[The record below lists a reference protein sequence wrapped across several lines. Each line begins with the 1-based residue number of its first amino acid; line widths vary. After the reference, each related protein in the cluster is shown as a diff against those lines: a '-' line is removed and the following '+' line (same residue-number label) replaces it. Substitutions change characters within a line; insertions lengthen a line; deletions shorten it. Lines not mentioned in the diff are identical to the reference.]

1 MVTISMLYSYFVAL
15 NIVSE
20 QHLFKLQTNNIT
32 FNWDILF
39 HNKIFLEFYTWWWYF
54 SQLMQEMYVLCFLLL
69 SFWCH
74 DYHDYQ
80 LFNLYLQ
87 YGTTIT
93 PEKTKQAME
102 TIQSV
107 LVEKLDKKFDHV
119 EVSKLFYYIILHIVG
134 KFLLAMWF

>member
-1 MVTISMLYSYFVAL
+1 
-15 NIVSE
+15 
-20 QHLFKLQTNNIT
+20 
-32 FNWDILF
+32 
-39 HNKIFLEFYTWWWYF
+39 
-54 SQLMQEMYVLCFLLL
+54 MYVLCFLLL

>member
-20 QHLFKLQTNNIT
+20 QHLFKLQTNNII

-39 HNKIFLEFYTWWWYF
+39 YNKVFDTWWWYF
-54 SQLMQEMYVLCFLLL
+54 SQLIQEMYVLCFLLL

-134 KFLLAMWF
+134 NFC